1 MPHRWI
7 RREPFS
13 LWKALCKEE
22 LCLCWGKVTVNLGK
36 WMCLSLRIQTPTAG
50 TGVVP
55 STMGTMDRG
64 SAWLRALF
72 FRNSRPEMTR
82 NYSAFP
88 AGLGQLM
95 PNHARNNS
103 FRYKKW
109 NMLQR
114 QGCFS
119 HHRTNVWEITEFMTF
134 STVNH
139 VRQGN
144 IILPSSR
151 DVSVSGKTGVQWV
164 CFSVSFTSIPFIQY
178 LRAFNT

>member
-22 LCLCWGKVTVNLGK
+22 LCLCWGEVTVNLGK

-82 NYSAFP
+82 SYSAFP

-103 FRYKKW
+103 AQAKSLSGTK
-109 NMLQR
+109 
-114 QGCFS
+114 S
-119 HHRTNVWEITEFMTF
+119 EICCKDK
-134 STVNH
+134 V
-139 VRQGN
+139 VLV
-144 IILPSSR
+144 IIGLMFERSRSSWH
-151 DVSVSGKTGVQWV
+151 SVLWTTLGKG
-164 CFSVSFTSIPFIQY
+164 
-178 LRAFNT
+178 A